1 MSDSTCPFAVQWQR
15 SQPSGT
21 TAPTCPLGF
30 GSPPPH
36 ASTGASSSATST
48 ATATTTTAA
57 AAAAAAAAIT
67 CPLGFGG
74 GADGTG
80 RPTAASFA
88 KSGLPRMPLA
98 VLAGHPTLVSVKGI
112 VFDVSGDETYNHEG
126 ALAGCAGHDA
136 SRVIGA
142 SAGDR
147 LGNGDGGGKLDAGL
161 EGLRYEE
168 HQRLEAYF
176 VELARSRRAV
186 AVLADEDHIS
196 IFGTPV
202 AANGDTGYTPAA
214 PTAASALA
222 ISTKTNDAKALVAE
236 LHAYVEQGDAEAVRK
251 VLSSRFRQHP
261 AEEVEDAGEDADG
274 DSTQTGETQPKSL
287 LVPVDSAC
295 PRTGMSPLLKA
306 VEGGS
311 AEVIRV
317 LLDAGAD
324 VRMQAA
330 LYDGDTALDLARRL
344 SCSDAIIEMI
354 TLTSSKVPL

>member
-1 MSDSTCPFAVQWQR
+1 MSGSTCPFAAQWQR

-21 TAPTCPLGF
+21 TAPTCPVGF

-36 ASTGASSSATST
+36 PTTDSSSSAT
-48 ATATTTTAA
+48 ATTTAA
-57 AAAAAAAAIT
+57 AAAAAATIT

-74 GADGTG
+74 GANDTG

-88 KSGLPRMPLA
+88 KRGLPRMPLA

-112 VFDVSGDETYNHEG
+112 VFDVSDDEAYNHEG

-136 SRVIGA
+136 SRVIAA
-142 SAGDR
+142 SAGGR

-196 IFGTPV
+196 IFGTPLV
-202 AANGDTGYTPAA
+202 ASSDTGYTPAA
-214 PTAASALA
+214 ATAASALS
-222 ISTKTNDAKALVAE
+222 ISTTTDDLMALVAE
-236 LHAYVEQGDAEAVRK
+236 LHASVEQGDAEAVRR
-251 VLSSRFRQHP
+251 VLSPRCQQYP
-261 AEEVEDAGEDADG
+261 GEEVEGAGEDADG
-274 DSTQTGETQPKSL
+274 DSAQTGETQPKSL

-324 VRMQAA
+324 VRMQASAA

-354 TLTSSKVPL
+354 ALASSKVPS

>member
-1 MSDSTCPFAVQWQR
+1 MSGSTCPFAAQWQR

-36 ASTGASSSATST
+36 PTTGASSSATAT
-48 ATATTTTAA
+48 ATATTA

-67 CPLGFGG
+67 CPLGFGR
-74 GADGTG
+74 GANDTG

-88 KSGLPRMPLA
+88 KRGLPRMPLA

-112 VFDVSGDETYNHEG
+112 VFNVSDDEAYNHEG

-142 SAGDR
+142 SAGGR
-147 LGNGDGGGKLDAGL
+147 RGYGDGGGKLDAGL

-186 AVLADEDHIS
+186 AVLTDEDHIS
-196 IFGTPV
+196 MFGTPLV
-202 AANGDTGYTPAA
+202 ASGDTGYTPAA
-214 PTAASALA
+214 ASAASALA
-222 ISTKTNDAKALVAE
+222 ISKKTNDVQALVTE
-236 LHAYVEQGDAEAVRK
+236 LHASVEQGDAEAVRK
-251 VLSSRFRQHP
+251 VLSSRCQQHP
-261 AEEVEDAGEDADG
+261 GEEVEDAGEDADG
-274 DSTQTGETQPKSL
+274 DSAQTGETQPRSL

-324 VRMQAA
+324 VRMQASAA

-354 TLTSSKVPL
+354 TLASSKVPS

>member
-1 MSDSTCPFAVQWQR
+1 MSGGTCPFAAQWQR
-15 SQPSGT
+15 SQPTGT
-21 TAPTCPLGF
+21 TAPTCPVGS

-36 ASTGASSSATST
+36 PTTGASSSATAT
-48 ATATTTTAA
+48 ATATTK
-57 AAAAAAAAIT
+57 AAAIT

-74 GADGTG
+74 GANDTG

-88 KSGLPRMPLA
+88 KRGLPRMPLA
-98 VLAGHPTLVSVKGI
+98 VLAGHSTLVSIKGI
-112 VFDVSGDETYNHEG
+112 VFDVSDDEAYNHEG

-136 SRVIGA
+136 SRVIA
-142 SAGDR
+142 APAGGR

-196 IFGTPV
+196 IFGTPLV
-202 AANGDTGYTPAA
+202 ASGETGYIPAA
-214 PTAASALA
+214 ATAASAFS
-222 ISTKTNDAKALVAE
+222 ISTKTDDVKALVAE
-236 LHAYVEQGDAEAVRK
+236 VHASVEQGDAEALRK
-251 VLSSRFRQHP
+251 VLSSRCQQHP
-261 AEEVEDAGEDADG
+261 GEEVEDDGEDADG
-274 DSTQTGETQPKSL
+274 DSAQTGETQPKTL

-324 VRMQAA
+324 VRMQA
-330 LYDGDTALDLARRL
+330 
-344 SCSDAIIEMI
+344 SV
-354 TLTSSKVPL
+354 K